1 MIKYFIRSIL
11 TIGLLVILSSCSN
24 EPVPW
29 QTKNMTGYMP
39 DLSFTLTD
47 ANHNK
52 MVMAGDFK
60 NQVVALNFGF
70 THCPDVCPMSL
81 HQLQSA
87 LSKMDEVQA
96 KQVQVLF
103 ATVDPQR
110 DGIPEMKAYTE
121 NFGRTIGLAGD
132 RASLIILAK
141 RYKVG
146 VEFGKVGEDGHY
158 DVSHSSVTY
167 VFDRNGAARL
177 LIRPDDT
184 PQAIADDLIRLVT
197 EK

>member
-1 MIKYFIRSIL
+1 MIRHFIRSIL
-11 TIGLLVILSSCSN
+11 AIGLLVILSSCSN
-24 EPVPW
+24 EPIPW
-29 QTKNMTGYMP
+29 QTKDMTGYMP

-52 MVMAGDFK
+52 AVTADDFK

-87 LSKMDEVQA
+87 LSKMDEAQA

-110 DGIPEMKAYTE
+110 DGVPEMKAYTE
-121 NFGRTIGLAGD
+121 HFGRTIGLAGD

-146 VEFGKVGEDGHY
+146 VEFGETDEDGQY

-167 VFDRNGAARL
+167 VFDRDGAVRL

-184 PQAIADDLIRLVT
+184 PEAIASDFARLAA

>member
-132 RASLIILAK
+132 RASLII
-141 RYKVG
+141 
-146 VEFGKVGEDGHY
+146 
-158 DVSHSSVTY
+158 
-167 VFDRNGAARL
+167 
-177 LIRPDDT
+177 
-184 PQAIADDLIRLVT
+184 
-197 EK
+197 